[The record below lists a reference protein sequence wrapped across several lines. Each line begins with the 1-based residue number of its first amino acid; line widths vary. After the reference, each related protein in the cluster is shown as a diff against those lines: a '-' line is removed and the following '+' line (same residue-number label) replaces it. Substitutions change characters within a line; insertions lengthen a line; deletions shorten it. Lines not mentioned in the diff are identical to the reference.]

1 MNKPTLSILA
11 VLAAVACGGAST
23 EAPLSPEE
31 ERELTQAIVAANEDQ
46 IDAVE
51 VAPIDAESTPVVLA
65 PEREPGQPG
74 QPGQPDDG
82 IDGDI
87 TVPFALR
94 RGETLTHFARWSEI
108 PVEDIADISSLDL
121 EDLHAVG
128 TAIQLPLTAEQRSHV
143 EEQRERHRVRR
154 VEGYLASRG
163 GSVGV
168 EFHRV
173 RTGESAW
180 SIARD
185 AHGMPVWLIEAYNPS
200 IDLERL
206 RPGQELQ
213 VPLLADTV
221 VDAASDK

>member
-11 VLAAVACGGAST
+11 LLAAAACGGAST
-23 EAPLSPEE
+23 EAPLSVEE
-31 ERELTQAIVAANEDQ
+31 ERDLTEAIVAATEDQ
-46 IDAVE
+46 HEAEE
-51 VAPIDAESTPVVLA
+51 VASIDAEPEPVVMA
-65 PEREPGQPG
+65 PERAPGE
-74 QPGQPDDG
+74 PDDSV
-82 IDGDI
+82 DGDI
-87 TVPFALR
+87 TVPFSLR

-108 PVEDIADISSLDL
+108 PVEDIADISGLDL
-121 EDLHAVG
+121 EELHAVG
-128 TAIQLPLTAEQRSHV
+128 TTIQLPLTAEQRSHV

-200 IDLERL
+200 VDLEQL

-221 VDAASDK
+221 VDAASDEASDD